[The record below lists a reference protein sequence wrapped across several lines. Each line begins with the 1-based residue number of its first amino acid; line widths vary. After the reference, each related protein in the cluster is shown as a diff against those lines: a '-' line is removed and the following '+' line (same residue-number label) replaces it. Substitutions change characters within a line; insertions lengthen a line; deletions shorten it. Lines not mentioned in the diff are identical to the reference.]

1 MSSVRFQNVSIPKP
15 LQGDVESIRIVEYSD
30 NKGLAINVLPNG
42 IPGIVFQHM
51 SGQSAIDNIT
61 TPLGSTP
68 VIQTLFLYG
77 PGTKPSVMNYKA
89 GSYTTIQIMLKPQAL
104 NSLLGLNASVL
115 ASGSVELNEFSPEN
129 LNEQLLEANDS
140 QQQVLLLTNF
150 LESRLN
156 QVKNRDRLI
165 EKGLGFINQN
175 ITSVQISSLSR
186 FLHLSERHF
195 ERRFLQT
202 VGISAKSYI
211 RVKRFNEAL
220 RLMQSNQYA
229 QLVEIA
235 HTLNFHD
242 QSHFIRDIKAFSGL
256 TPSKLFHKVH
266 NFHRAQKA
274 YSYE

>member
-42 IPGIVFQHM
+42 IPGIVFQHIG
-51 SGQSAIDNIT
+51 GQSAIDNIT

-89 GSYTTIQIMLKPQAL
+89 GSCTTIQIMLKPQAL

-115 ASGSVELNEFSPEN
+115 ANGSVELSEFSSEN
-129 LNEQLLEANDS
+129 LNEQLFEADDT
-140 QQQVLLLTNF
+140 QQQVFLLTNF
-150 LESRLN
+150 LLSRLN
-156 QVKNRDRLI
+156 QTKNRDRLI
-165 EKGLGFINQN
+165 EEGLELINQN
-175 ITSVQISSLSR
+175 IASVQISSLSR

-195 ERRFLQT
+195 ERRFRQT

-211 RVKRFNEAL
+211 RVKRFNEAV

-229 QLVEIA
+229 KLVEIA

-256 TPSKLFHKVH
+256 TPGKLFQKGH